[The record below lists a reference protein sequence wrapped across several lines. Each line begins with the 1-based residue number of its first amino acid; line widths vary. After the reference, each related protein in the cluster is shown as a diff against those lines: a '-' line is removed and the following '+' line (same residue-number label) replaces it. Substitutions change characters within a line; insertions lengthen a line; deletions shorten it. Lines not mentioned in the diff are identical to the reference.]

1 MKNVYFYIIGN
12 NECLLKKQMGSPPR
26 MGEKVRLSGGGQG
39 EYIVHDV
46 INHVDIESLPSS
58 APQLQQQP
66 QQQGV
71 ANEQHAAQQM
81 LAQIQLQQLKMQQM
95 QQAQQT
101 QQQPSADTVE
111 VILRPVT
118 ALQQAPG
125 VQ

>member
-46 INHVDIESLPSS
+46 INHVDIESPPTST
-58 APQLQQQP
+58 PQQQQQP
-66 QQQGV
+66 QQQGIE
-71 ANEQHAAQQM
+71 NAAQQM
-81 LAQIQLQQLKMQQM
+81 LVQIQMQQIKMQQVR
-95 QQAQQT
+95 QT

-111 VILRPVT
+111 VIMRPVA
-118 ALQQAPG
+118 ALQQVPG
-125 VQ
+125 AQ